1 MRACL
6 RTARARSECN
16 APAIEKVVMLHIW
29 VFEIH
34 SPVFYMM
41 LHVHKNTPQ
50 IQTLD
55 PDLI

>member
-16 APAIEKVVMLHIW
+16 ALAIEKVVIW

-34 SPVFYMM
+34 SPGFYMM
-41 LHVHKNTPQ
+41 HVHKNTHTTPQ

-55 PDLI
+55 PDLV